1 MQSHEAPE
9 SSSNEI
15 HPVPLLPAV
24 GKPPTGQAAVSF
36 HPHIFWC
43 QQEKKKKHFFLALRS
58 CFFYI
63 AGALVLQLPGCLLRV
78 HIDGMQSI
86 SLKIYF
92 FKHSQVGF
100 LENAL
105 ESINVAHVDNTG
117 KQVPKDG

>member
-1 MQSHEAPE
+1 M
-9 SSSNEI
+9 
-15 HPVPLLPAV
+15 
-24 GKPPTGQAAVSF
+24 
-36 HPHIFWC
+36 
-43 QQEKKKKHFFLALRS
+43 
-58 CFFYI
+58 
-63 AGALVLQLPGCLLRV
+63 LQLPGCLLRV